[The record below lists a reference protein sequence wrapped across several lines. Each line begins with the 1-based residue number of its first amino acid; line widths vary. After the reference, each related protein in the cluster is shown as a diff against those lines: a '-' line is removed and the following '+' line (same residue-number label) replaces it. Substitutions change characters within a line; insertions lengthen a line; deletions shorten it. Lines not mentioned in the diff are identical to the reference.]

1 MKLRKNEIS
10 VPDESNHSDQD
21 KGDRILDFSPNVE
34 KEKESY
40 EMIALEKEGM
50 VEDADR
56 LQVQKLASG
65 YTGYTTSDPSISLPR

>member
-56 LQVQKLASG
+56 Q
-65 YTGYTTSDPSISLPR
+65 